1 MAAPTAIRPPGA
13 PPSVYAGILCC
24 SVGVLMQEILLTRI
38 FSFTIWYHLAYL
50 TISTALLGFGA
61 AGSVLAMAPRLYELR
76 PQRFAALCAAGAGV
90 ALVVGMMILAP
101 RPISPDALIARPGV
115 FFLGL
120 LAYYAVIT
128 VPFFLAGLA
137 VSTPLAA
144 FPLSASRLYA
154 ADLLG
159 AALGCAAAVA
169 ALTWVDGPAA
179 VVLCAAIF
187 VAAGALY
194 APSPGLARGLGGV
207 ALALVA
213 VSPWSSAVLEFRP
226 AATKTLGAAIRDSD
240 AKILYTAWSPVNRVD
255 LFGVPNQYGGFWT
268 AFGRSDR
275 YLETRPTPPRAL
287 SIVYDAH
294 NGSDAFQV
302 RGRRSLSFLD
312 YHVLKTPYLFQE
324 RPRVLVIGVGGGI
337 DVLNAVYHG
346 ASHVTGVELQP
357 ITVELHRT
365 RLAAWIGGW
374 LQRPEVELVA
384 AEGRHYVRS
393 HDARYDLIQ
402 ITAVDTFAAQTT
414 GAYVLAESYLYTVEA
429 FEDFLS
435 HLSEDGMLSILI
447 GDHLYNDPAIPTPFS
462 LRLALVARE
471 ALERRGVADPSAHV
485 LLSGQPL
492 RFDTAPG
499 SIVAGAWIQSLI
511 VKNTP
516 FTPDQLERLRAFTEL
531 NGFAIRLSPDGGPGD
546 PHLERIARA
555 PDDALDAVLDRQIF
569 SVRPIT
575 DDRPFF
581 FHVLPWRGLVLDRR
595 IEWTNPGSG
604 TGQIVLLMM
613 LAQAVLLG
621 GVLIVLPLW
630 RGARGSL
637 PGRTTLGFL
646 LYFLGLGLGFL
657 LIEISF
663 VQKYVLLL
671 GYPTYS
677 LSVTI
682 FSLLLFAAAGA
693 ALAPRG
699 WRRPRRFLGTLL
711 ALTLV
716 LLALEVLALPWIRE
730 RLLATPLTLRILVT
744 ALLQLP
750 LGLVL
755 GMYFPTG
762 LELLRRREPRL
773 IPWAWAVNGVASV
786 AASVLAVVLAMGI
799 GFSGVAVVAGGV
811 YLIGTLSLLGVLGEA
826 A

>member
-1 MAAPTAIRPPGA
+1 MAAADPVRPTDA
-13 PPSVYAGILCC
+13 PASVYAGILLC

-50 TISTALLGFGA
+50 TVSTALLGFGA
-61 AGSVLAMAPRLYELR
+61 AGSVLAMAPRLYR
-76 PQRFAALCAAGAGV
+76 MQPRRFAARCAAGAGA
-90 ALVVGMMILAP
+90 ALLGAMWVLGP
-101 RPISPDALIARPGV
+101 RPISPDELIAHPGT

-120 LAYYAVIT
+120 LGYYAVIT

-137 VSTPLAA
+137 VATPLAA
-144 FPLSASRLYA
+144 YPRHASRLYA
-154 ADLLG
+154 ADLFG
-159 AALGCAAAVA
+159 AALGCVAAVA
-169 ALTWVDGPAA
+169 ALTWIDGPAA
-179 VVLCAAIF
+179 VVVCGAVLL
-187 VAAGALY
+187 AAGALY
-194 APSPGLARGLGGV
+194 APSPRLARALGGA
-207 ALALVA
+207 ALALIA
-213 VSPWSSAVLEFRP
+213 VSPGSGAVLEFRP
-226 AATKTLGAAIRDSD
+226 AATKTLGAAMRNSN
-240 AKILYTAWSPVNRVD
+240 AKILYTQWSPVNRVD
-255 LFGVPNQYGGFWT
+255 LFAVPNQVGGFWT

-275 YLETRPTPPRAL
+275 YLASRPTVPRAL

-294 NGSDAFQV
+294 NGSDVFRV
-302 RGRRSLSFLD
+302 RGRNSLSFLD
-312 YHVLKTPYLFQE
+312 YHVLKTPYLFLE

-337 DVLNAVYHG
+337 DVLNALYHG
-346 ASHVTGVELQP
+346 AARVTGVELQP

-365 RLAAWIGGW
+365 RLAQWTGEW
-374 LQRPEVELVA
+374 LQRPQVELVP

-393 HDARYDLIQ
+393 HDERYDLIQ

-429 FEDFLS
+429 FQDYLA
-435 HLSEDGMLSILI
+435 HLSDDGMVSILI
-447 GDHLYNDPAIPTPFS
+447 GDHLYRDPAIPTPFS
-462 LRLALVARE
+462 TRLALVARE
-471 ALERRGVADPSAHV
+471 ALERRGVADPSRHI

-492 RFDTAPG
+492 RFDDAPG
-499 SIVAGAWIQSLI
+499 SVVAGAWIQSLI
-511 VKNTP
+511 VKKTP
-516 FTPDQLERLRAFTEL
+516 FAPDQLDRLRAFDEL
-531 NGFAIRLSPDGGPGD
+531 NGFRIRLAPDGGPGD
-546 PHLERIARA
+546 PQLERITRA
-555 PDDALDAVLDRQIF
+555 PDEALDAVLDEQVF
-569 SVRPIT
+569 SLRPIT

-613 LAQAVLLG
+613 VAQAVLLG
-621 GVLIVLPLW
+621 GLLIALPLW
-630 RGARGSL
+630 RGARGRL
-637 PGRTTLGFL
+637 PTGTTLGFL
-646 LYFLGLGLGFL
+646 LYFLALGLGFL

-693 ALAPRG
+693 ALARRG
-699 WRRPRRFLGTLL
+699 WARPRRFLRGLIAVTL
-711 ALTLV
+711 ALV
-716 LLALEVLALPWIRE
+716 ALEVLALSWIRE
-730 RLLATPLTLRILVT
+730 ALLAAPLVLRIAVT

-750 LGLVL
+750 LGVAL

-786 AASVLAVVLAMGI
+786 AASVLAVILGMGI
-799 GFSGVAVVAGGV
+799 GFSGVALVAGGV
-811 YLIGTLSLLGVLGEA
+811 YLVGTLALLGVLGEPA
-826 A
+826 